1 MEKIEEI
8 AKDIRKIIYKIAH
21 YAGGGHMGA
30 SFSMADIIS
39 VLYFDNV
46 LRYDASNPE
55 WEDRDKFILSKG
67 HACYALYAVLAKA
80 GYFPEEELWHVGKP
94 GSRFGG
100 HPKMHEI
107 PGVEASTGALGH
119 GLSFG
124 IGIAYANKMDHKDS
138 HVYVLLG
145 DGECQEGSIWE
156 GALSA
161 PTLGLDNMTVIVD
174 HNKLQAMDELEN
186 IVHMK
191 PFADKWKAFGW
202 NVVEIDGHNYGEI
215 KDALLERADNRPTV
229 IVANTIKGKGVSF
242 MENVPIWHYRM
253 PNDKELQILLRIW
266 DFQKRSGKNCFRNN
280 LNSAI
285 NYNEGFKFLQ
295 TLEQKNI
302 VIIFYNEEDI
312 QTLVNIGPF

>member
-1 MEKIEEI
+1 METTIEEI
-8 AKDIRKIIYKIAH
+8 AKDIRKTIYKIAH
-21 YAGGGHMGA
+21 CAGGGHMGA
-30 SFSMADIIS
+30 AFSMADIIS
-39 VLYFDNV
+39 VLYFDHV
-46 LRYDASNPE
+46 LRYDAGNPD

-67 HACYALYAVLAKA
+67 HACYALYAALAKA

-124 IGIAYANKMDHKDS
+124 IGIAYANKMDYKNS

-161 PTLGLDNMTVIVD
+161 PTLELDNMTVIVD
-174 HNKLQAMDELEN
+174 HNKLQAMDKLEN

-202 NVVEIDGHNYGEI
+202 NVVEIDGHNCAEI
-215 KDALLERADNRPTV
+215 RKALLIRQRGIPTL

-253 PNDKELQILLRIW
+253 PNDEELPVLFEDLGFTKEEQEGLLLM
-266 DFQKRSGKNCFRNN
+266 K
-280 LNSAI
+280 
-285 NYNEGFKFLQ
+285 
-295 TLEQKNI
+295 
-302 VIIFYNEEDI
+302 
-312 QTLVNIGPF
+312 

>member
-8 AKDIRKIIYKIAH
+8 AKDIRKTIYKIAH
-21 YAGGGHMGA
+21 HAGGGHMGA
-30 SFSMADIIS
+30 AFSMADIIS

-46 LRYDASNPE
+46 LKYDAANPN
-55 WEDRDKFILSKG
+55 WADRDKFILSKG
-67 HACYALYAVLAKA
+67 HACYALYAALAKA

-100 HPKMHEI
+100 HPKMHDI

-119 GLSFG
+119 GLSFA
-124 IGIAYANKMDHKDS
+124 IGIAYANKVDQRGS
-138 HVYVLLG
+138 HVYVVLG

-161 PTLGLDNMTVIVD
+161 PTLELDNMTVIVD

-186 IVHMK
+186 IVRMK

-202 NVVEIDGHNYGEI
+202 NVMEIDGHDYAEI
-215 KDALLERADNRPTV
+215 RKALLMRQKGKPTLV
-229 IVANTIKGKGVSF
+229 VANTIKGKGVSF

-253 PNDKELQILLRIW
+253 PNEAELSILFEDLDFTEMEKEKL
-266 DFQKRSGKNCFRNN
+266 C
-280 LNSAI
+280 
-285 NYNEGFKFLQ
+285 
-295 TLEQKNI
+295 
-302 VIIFYNEEDI
+302 
-312 QTLVNIGPF
+312 

>member
-1 MEKIEEI
+1 MTR
-8 AKDIRKIIYKIAH
+8 RKPLQRMA
-21 YAGGGHMGA
+21 ALLLCVFLCLGA
-30 SFSMADIIS
+30 AFSMTDIIS
-39 VLYFDNV
+39 VLYFDHV
-46 LRYDASNPE
+46 LRYDAVNSD
-55 WEDRDKFILSKG
+55 WENRDKFILSKG
-67 HACYALYAVLAKA
+67 HACYALYAALAKA

-124 IGIAYANKMDHKDS
+124 IGIAYANKMDHKNS

-145 DGECQEGSIWE
+145 DGECQEGSVWE

-161 PTLGLDNMTVIVD
+161 PTLELDNMTVIVD

-202 NVVEIDGHNYGEI
+202 NVVEIDGHNCAEI
-215 KDALLERADNRPTV
+215 RKALLIRQRGIPTL

-253 PNDKELQILLRIW
+253 PNEEELPVLFEDLGFTKEEQEGLLLM
-266 DFQKRSGKNCFRNN
+266 K
-280 LNSAI
+280 
-285 NYNEGFKFLQ
+285 
-295 TLEQKNI
+295 
-302 VIIFYNEEDI
+302 
-312 QTLVNIGPF
+312 

>member
-8 AKDIRKIIYKIAH
+8 AKDIRKTIYKIAH
-21 YAGGGHMGA
+21 HAGGGHMGA
-30 SFSMADIIS
+30 AFSMADIIS

-46 LRYDASNPE
+46 LKYDASNPD
-55 WEDRDKFILSKG
+55 WTDRDKFILSKG

-80 GYFPEEELWHVGKP
+80 GYFPEEELWHVGQP
-94 GSRFGG
+94 GSKFGG

-124 IGIAYANKMDHKDS
+124 IGIAYANKMDRKDS
-138 HVYVLLG
+138 HVYVVLG

-161 PTLGLDNMTVIVD
+161 PTLKLDNMTVIVD

-186 IVHMK
+186 IVCMK

-202 NVVEIDGHNYGEI
+202 NVVEIDGHNFAEI
-215 KDALLERADNRPTV
+215 REALLIRCIGRPTM
-229 IVANTIKGKGVSF
+229 ILANTIKGKGVSF

-253 PNDKELQILLRIW
+253 PNEEELPILFKDL
-266 DFQKRSGKNCFRNN
+266 DFTESEQN
-280 LNSAI
+280 
-285 NYNEGFKFLQ
+285 Q
-295 TLEQKNI
+295 MLE
-302 VIIFYNEEDI
+302 
-312 QTLVNIGPF
+312 